1 MVMKFKH
8 IMNGNKIFAAACS
21 LLFGSTVFAEL
32 SFDAQKIKETV
43 SPLTVF
49 YDFEFRFTNAGT
61 SPVKILELKK
71 SCTCIAA
78 PLEKVY
84 YLQSE
89 RGVIRGKLQIAG
101 KSGRIAQRLEIT
113 TDETETPSYF
123 LEIELDIPP
132 LASMQP
138 KLLVWRKLEE
148 PESKKLAVSLN
159 KDYAVKLVS
168 VKSDSDNIAA
178 MVLPESDGDGGSY
191 VVEVAPLST
200 ELPGRFLVTAEI
212 LTTDGKVRRLF
223 SHAII
228 K

>member
-1 MVMKFKH
+1 MKFEY
-8 IMNGNKIFAAACS
+8 IANGNKIFAAACS
-21 LLFGSTVFAEL
+21 LLFGCTVFAGL

-49 YDFEFRFTNAGT
+49 YDFKFCFTNTGT
-61 SPVKILELKK
+61 GPVRIIELKK

-78 PLEKVY
+78 PLEKSHY
-84 YLQSE
+84 MQNE
-89 RGVIRGKLQIAG
+89 DGVICGQLLIAG
-101 KSGRIAQRLEIT
+101 KSGRVVQRLEIV
-113 TDETETPSYF
+113 TDETENPSYF
-123 LEIELDIPP
+123 LEIELDIPQF
-132 LASMQP
+132 ASMLP

-159 KDYAVKLVS
+159 KDYAAKLVS

-178 MVLPESDGDGGSY
+178 RVLPESDGDGGSY

>member
-1 MVMKFKH
+1 MVMKFEY
-8 IMNGNKIFAAACS
+8 IANGNKIFAAACS
-21 LLFGSTVFAEL
+21 LLFGCNVFAGL

-49 YDFEFRFTNAGT
+49 YDFKFCFTNTGIG
-61 SPVKILELKK
+61 PVRIIELKK

-78 PLEKVY
+78 PLEKSHY
-84 YLQSE
+84 MQNE
-89 RGVIRGKLQIAG
+89 DGVICGQLQIAG
-101 KSGRIAQRLEIT
+101 KSGRVVQRLEI
-113 TDETETPSYF
+113 
-123 LEIELDIPP
+123 
-132 LASMQP
+132 
-138 KLLVWRKLEE
+138 
-148 PESKKLAVSLN
+148 
-159 KDYAVKLVS
+159 DYAAKLVS

-178 MVLPESDGDGGSY
+178 RVLPESDGDGGSY